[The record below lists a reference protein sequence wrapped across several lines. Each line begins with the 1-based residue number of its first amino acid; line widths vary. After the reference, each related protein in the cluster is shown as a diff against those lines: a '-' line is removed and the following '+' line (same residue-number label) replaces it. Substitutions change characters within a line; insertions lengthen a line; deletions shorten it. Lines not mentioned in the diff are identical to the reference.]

1 MKIVH
6 YQYSF
11 KIMKSKIE
19 RKKERN
25 NVNSYLFKVEKS
37 RGYVKPGRGHA
48 CVRESHDYHIQF
60 NK

>member
-19 RKKERN
+19 RKKKEIMLTVIYSEWR
-25 NVNSYLFKVEKS
+25 KVEVMLNQGGVMRAS
-37 RGYVKPGRGHA
+37 
-48 CVRESHDYHIQF
+48 E
-60 NK
+60 